1 MPPVETS
8 PKHENYL
15 SILKTLGILPLII
28 YPFVLLPNLMALAG
42 HGGNSFVAKA
52 FIYSST
58 FYPVT
63 LIASLWFNK
72 RRTLII
78 AALPLFHLGFCI
90 VCYWFWSW

>member
-1 MPPVETS
+1 MPPVATTS
-8 PKHENYL
+8 KHENYL
-15 SILKTLGILPLII
+15 SILKALGILPLII
-28 YPFVLLPNLMALAG
+28 YPFVLLPNLMALGG
-42 HGGNSFVAKA
+42 HGGGSFTAKA

-72 RRTLII
+72 QRKLII

-90 VCYWFWSW
+90 LFYWLW